1 VSDELKE
8 YSKLLER
15 VLSRFPEL
23 SREELEAMVEAKVR
37 ESSLLNKV
45 GALLLVAEELGAF
58 REELGETAASQPI
71 QAYTKI
77 MKLVPG
83 LRDVSVRGVIYAISK
98 PIEVRN
104 HRIMRMK
111 IGDDTGTIDV
121 TLWDEKV
128 DEAVAAELQLGDPIA
143 ILHAY
148 TRERIETGLPE
159 LHVGRN
165 GVITKLEREPG
176 TPDPRSF
183 YIDLGDALDSGDGVY
198 DIKAMVL
205 DPGEERR
212 IDTRYGEA
220 AVRDIRLMGEAGEA
234 RLTVWRDRVEE
245 FKDLQPGETLYITDV
260 RLSGYNLSLT
270 PRSILALREKPSPE
284 SLEKIKERKVQGLVV
299 RLLDVVE
306 TQSGVIYI
314 STDGDRIIRI
324 YAPKKLEIEPGEYI
338 FVKEAIQEL
347 RRGKIRLRCGETG
360 LEKIEHPEEIKPPN
374 RFVRLKEITS
384 REKVEIVDAIVEG
397 ILYTKTQLTKMRTRF
412 GEAEKIGFW
421 IKDEDT
427 AVQGSAW
434 RIKAREVAEIDEG
447 TRIRLKWVNIRTNI
461 FNEPEI
467 QLDNESIIEIIEEPK
482 KQGSINSGR

>member
-1 VSDELKE
+1 MSEELKE
-8 YSKLLER
+8 YSKLLEK

-23 SREELEAMVEAKVR
+23 SREELEAMVEAKLR
-37 ESSLLNKV
+37 ESNLLNRV

-58 REELGETAASQPI
+58 KEELAEPPSSQPM

-83 LRDVSVRGVIYAISK
+83 LRDVSVRGVVYAISA
-98 PIEVRN
+98 PINVRN
-104 HRIMRMK
+104 HKIMRMK
-111 IGDDTGTIDV
+111 IGDDSGTIDV
-121 TLWDEKV
+121 TLWNEKV
-128 DEAVAAELQLGDPIA
+128 DEAIAAELQLGDPVA

-148 TRERIETGLPE
+148 TRERIETGFPE

-183 YIDLGDALDSGDGVY
+183 YLDLGDALDSGDGIY

-205 DPGEERR
+205 DPGETRR

-245 FKDLQPGETLYITDV
+245 FRDLQPGETIYITDV

-284 SLEKIKERKVQGLVV
+284 SLEKIRERKIRNLVV
-299 RLLDVVE
+299 RILDVVE

-314 STDGDRIIRI
+314 STDGDKIIRI
-324 YAPKKLEIEPGEYI
+324 YSPKKLEARPGEYI
-338 FVKEAIQEL
+338 LVKEAIQEF
-347 RRGKIRLRCGETG
+347 RRGKVRLRCGETD
-360 LEKIEHPEEIKPPN
+360 LEKIEHPEEIKPPEI
-374 RFVRLKEITS
+374 FVRLREITS
-384 REKVEIVDAIVEG
+384 REKVDIVDAVVEG
-397 ILYTKTQLTKMRTRF
+397 ILYTKTQLTKVRTRF
-412 GEAEKIGFW
+412 GEAERIGFW

-427 AVQGSAW
+427 AVQGLAW
-434 RIKAREVAEIDEG
+434 RIKAREISEIAEG
-447 TRIRLKWVNIRTNI
+447 TRVRLKWVAIRTNI

-467 QLDNESIIEIIEEPK
+467 QLDHESIIEVLEKPK
-482 KQGSINSGR
+482 ESLNGSR